1 MINITKGNDFKLKAT
16 FTRGGE
22 DFAFDSVS
30 TVNFFPNIDTKYGQ
44 KFEYA
49 DGVLT
54 IKGANDLPQGTYG
67 VEVIGKE
74 GDAQRRTAF
83 TKVFQV
89 TNTTTAGTYE
99 PESDIDSYD
108 IGMKVEL
115 DMSVEKKNTEAT
127 GTETKTY
134 KKTTDT
140 SVQEGKTYYTDENG
154 TVATETD
161 GKNPS
166 EQGWYEEA

>member
-22 DFAFDSVS
+22 AFAFDSVS
-30 TVNFFPNIDTKYGQ
+30 TVNFFPNADTKYGQ

-49 DGVLT
+49 DGTLT
-54 IKGANDLPQGTYG
+54 IKAANDLPNGTYG
-67 VEVIGKE
+67 IEVIGKE

-83 TKVFQV
+83 TKVFQI

-99 PESDIDSYD
+99 PEDDIDSYD

-115 DMSVEKKNTEAT
+115 DLSVEKTSTDTASDSGSSAT
-127 GTETKTY
+127 GDQSASGSETK
-134 KKTTDT
+134 
-140 SVQEGKTYYTDENG
+140 SGE
-154 TVATETD
+154 
-161 GKNPS
+161 
-166 EQGWYEEA
+166 